1 MNLDPEAVRKR
12 IDKFGYIKKKK
23 FFFMAKYA
31 FHKQSKRTVR
41 NCQKKLLDY
50 IAKVLALVCKELLKM
65 EKTNNL
71 RNCLNC
77 IS

>member
-1 MNLDPEAVRKR
+1 
-12 IDKFGYIKKKK
+12 
-23 FFFMAKYA
+23 MAKYA